1 MVEPV
6 QDMDTDGIELEMGCI
21 EALYR
26 EHVLDGRVRFVSLPG
41 RKCSPRIMDTFLGF
55 EIRAGSR
62 KVVCPDIT
70 SARYLVIFTELGLDR
85 VCIPY
90 DPTRTAR
97 ILPDLEHSFRRVKEL
112 LSGNSG
118 AESSQRRTGRTFAKL
133 RDRLRKAERSV
144 AEIDSC

>member
-6 QDMDTDGIELEMGCI
+6 QEMDPEGIEHEMGCV
-21 EALYR
+21 EALYK

-55 EIRAGSR
+55 EIRAGSK

-97 ILPDLEHSFRRVKEL
+97 ILPDLEHSFRRIKEL
-112 LSGNSG
+112 LSGYSVSEK
-118 AESSQRRTGRTFAKL
+118 AQRRTGRTFAKL
-133 RDRLRKAERSV
+133 RARLRQAERSV
-144 AEIDSC
+144 AGIDSF

>member
-1 MVEPV
+1 
-6 QDMDTDGIELEMGCI
+6 MDTENIELEMGCI
-21 EALYR
+21 EALYK
-26 EHVLDGRVRFVSLPG
+26 EHVLGGRVRFVALPG
-41 RKCSPRIMDTFLGF
+41 RRCSPRIMDTFLGF

-97 ILPDLEHSFRRVKEL
+97 ILPELEHSFRRVKEM
-112 LSGNSG
+112 LSETSG
-118 AESSQRRTGRTFAKL
+118 PELTQQRTGRTFAKL
-133 RDRLRKAERSV
+133 RDRIRKAEWSV

>member
-1 MVEPV
+1 
-6 QDMDTDGIELEMGCI
+6 MDKEGIELEMGCI

-41 RKCSPRIMDTFLGF
+41 RMCSPRIMDTFLGF

-85 VCIPY
+85 VYIPY

-112 LSGNSG
+112 SSGDSG
-118 AESSQRRTGRTFAKL
+118 SQKARRRTGRTFAKL

>member
-1 MVEPV
+1 MSEPV
-6 QDMDTDGIELEMGCI
+6 KDMDTEDIQLEMGRI

-26 EHVLDGRVRFVSLPG
+26 ERVLGGRVRIVSLPG
-41 RKCSPRIMDTFLGF
+41 RKCRPRIMDTILGF

-62 KVVCPDIT
+62 KIACPDMA

-97 ILPDLEHSFRRVKEL
+97 ILPELEHSFRRVKEL
-112 LSGNSG
+112 
-118 AESSQRRTGRTFAKL
+118 SSRAADSQTARRRTGRTYARL
-133 RDRLRKAERSV
+133 RDRLRKVEQSV
-144 AEIDSC
+144 AKIDSC

>member
-1 MVEPV
+1 
-6 QDMDTDGIELEMGCI
+6 
-21 EALYR
+21 
-26 EHVLDGRVRFVSLPG
+26 
-41 RKCSPRIMDTFLGF
+41 MDTFLGF
-55 EIRAGSR
+55 EIQAGAR

-97 ILPDLEHSFRRVKEL
+97 ILPELEHSFRRVKEL
-112 LSGNSG
+112 LSGTSG
-118 AESSQRRTGRTFAKL
+118 TETTQQSTGRTFAKL

>member
-1 MVEPV
+1 MVEPL
-6 QDMDTDGIELEMGCI
+6 QDMDTENIELEIGCI
-21 EALYR
+21 EALYK
-26 EHVLDGRVRFVSLPG
+26 EHVLGGRVRFVTLPG
-41 RKCSPRIMDTFLGF
+41 RKCSPRIMDTILGF

-97 ILPDLEHSFRRVKEL
+97 ILPQLEHSFRRVKEMSSET
-112 LSGNSG
+112 SGTEM
-118 AESSQRRTGRTFAKL
+118 AQQRTGRAFAKL

>member
-1 MVEPV
+1 MAKPV
-6 QDMDTDGIELEMGCI
+6 RDMDTEGIELEMDCI
-21 EALYR
+21 EALYK

-55 EIRAGSR
+55 EIRAGSK

-70 SARYLVIFTELGLDR
+70 SVRYLVIFTELGLDR

-97 ILPDLEHSFRRVKEL
+97 ILPDLEHSFRRVKDL

-118 AESSQRRTGRTFAKL
+118 SERAQRRIGRTFAKL
-133 RDRLRKAERSV
+133 RERLRKAERSV
-144 AEIDSC
+144 AGIDSC

>member
-1 MVEPV
+1 
-6 QDMDTDGIELEMGCI
+6 MDTEGIELEMGRI
-21 EALYR
+21 EVLYK
-26 EHVLDGRVRFVSLPG
+26 EHVLGGRVRFVSLPG
-41 RKCSPRIMDTFLGF
+41 RMCSPRIMDTFLGF
-55 EIRAGSR
+55 EIRAGSG

-97 ILPDLEHSFRRVKEL
+97 ILPDLEHSFRRLKEL
-112 LSGNSG
+112 SSGTSVSET
-118 AESSQRRTGRTFAKL
+118 ARRRTGRTFAKL

-144 AEIDSC
+144 GEIDSC

>member
-6 QDMDTDGIELEMGCI
+6 QDMDTEGIEHETGCI
-21 EALYR
+21 EAVYK

-41 RKCSPRIMDTFLGF
+41 RKCSPRIMDTLLGF
-55 EIRAGSR
+55 EIRAGSK

-112 LSGNSG
+112 LSGSSG
-118 AESSQRRTGRTFAKL
+118 SQTAQRRTEQAFAKL

-144 AEIDSC
+144 AGIDSC

>member
-1 MVEPV
+1 
-6 QDMDTDGIELEMGCI
+6 MDKEGIELEMGCI
-21 EALYR
+21 EAIYR
-26 EHVLDGRVRFVSLPG
+26 ERVLDGRVRFVSLPG
-41 RKCSPRIMDTFLGF
+41 RMCSPRIMDTFLGF

-85 VCIPY
+85 VYIPY

-112 LSGNSG
+112 SSGDSG
-118 AESSQRRTGRTFAKL
+118 SQKARRRTGRTFAKL

>member
-1 MVEPV
+1 
-6 QDMDTDGIELEMGCI
+6 MDREGIELELGCI
-21 EALYR
+21 EALYK

-41 RKCSPRIMDTFLGF
+41 RKCSPRITDTILGF
-55 EIRAGSR
+55 EIRAGSS
-62 KVVCPDIT
+62 KVGCPDIT

-112 LSGNSG
+112 LSGPPGSET
-118 AESSQRRTGRTFAKL
+118 ARQRTERTFARL

>member
-1 MVEPV
+1 
-6 QDMDTDGIELEMGCI
+6 MDKEGIELEMGCI
-21 EALYR
+21 EALYKER
-26 EHVLDGRVRFVSLPG
+26 VLDGRVRFVSLPG
-41 RKCSPRIMDTFLGF
+41 RMCRPRIMDTFLGF

-85 VCIPY
+85 VYIPY

-112 LSGNSG
+112 SSGDSG
-118 AESSQRRTGRTFAKL
+118 SQKARRRTGRTFAKL

>member
-1 MVEPV
+1 MGFLPE
-6 QDMDTDGIELEMGCI
+6 MDTKDIELEMGRI

-26 EHVLDGRVRFVSLPG
+26 EHVLGGRVRYVSLPG
-41 RKCSPRIMDTFLGF
+41 RKCSPRILDTFLGF

-62 KVVCPDIT
+62 KLTCPDIT

-97 ILPDLEHSFRRVKEL
+97 LLPELEDSFRRIKDLV
-112 LSGNSG
+112 SR
-118 AESSQRRTGRTFAKL
+118 AADSQTARRKTGRTYARL
-133 RDRLRKAERSV
+133 RDRLRKVERSM